1 MSKIGYIRVSTF
13 EQKIDRQ
20 LEQLEI
26 CDKVFVDK
34 ISGGTI
40 NRPEL
45 VAMLDYIREG
55 DIVVC
60 TELDRLGRNNKDL
73 TNIMNQ
79 ILQKGATL
87 EVLNL
92 PQLNGIQDENLRR
105 LLNNLIMELYKYQ
118 AESERARIKE
128 RQRQGIQLAKEK
140 GKYKG
145 RKKKFTK
152 DDPKLK
158 LAIDLYLQ
166 QDGFNKYKYTLV
178 DIEKS
183 TGISRRTLSRY
194 LKELE
199 IARTPK

>member
-79 ILQKGATL
+79 IQEKGATL

-158 LAIDLYLQ
+158 LAIDLFLQ
-166 QDGFNKYKYTLV
+166 QESSNKYKYTLV

-183 TGISRRTLSRY
+183 TGISRRTLIRY
-194 LKELE
+194 LKELD
-199 IARTPK
+199 IRRDR